1 MRLLRVAAALTLA
14 GLAAACTSSGDPRGS
29 GLAESFDTKN
39 YVRSNDTNGT
49 QRRPDVNRAFTQPSI
64 PSISNRG
71 F

>member
-1 MRLLRVAAALTLA
+1 MKLSSLAAAGTLVA
-14 GLAAACTSSGDPRGS
+14 LLAACTSMEADRSAFS
-29 GLAESFDTKN
+29 ETFNTQN

-49 QRRPDVNRAFTQPSI
+49 QRRPDVNRAFTQPSV